1 MSQLAA
7 GTAGS
12 NGFCKIFMLHAKK
25 LVIDLAQTW
34 RILVLGYF
42 FQYTVQVSTCA
53 VVTSPVS
60 YAEKRT
66 RSALQE

>member
-25 LVIDLAQTW
+25 LVIDLTQTW
-34 RILVLGYF
+34 RIPNPLDPIFRISATVWIWAAPGTESA
-42 FQYTVQVSTCA
+42 QTQKVYTKT
-53 VVTSPVS
+53 
-60 YAEKRT
+60 
-66 RSALQE
+66 